1 MFKEARELIAT
12 IREKDPAAH
21 GAAEIIFAYPGF
33 HAVMIHRFAHWCAI
47 QGWTAF
53 ARWVSQVGRFLTGI
67 EIHPKAKI
75 GRRVFFDHAM
85 GVVIGETAEVGD
97 DCTIYQGVT
106 LGLSLIHI

>member
-53 ARWVSQVGRFLTGI
+53 ARWVSQAVSYTHLTLPTI
-67 EIHPKAKI
+67 L
-75 GRRVFFDHAM
+75 RV
-85 GVVIGETAEVGD
+85 
-97 DCTIYQGVT
+97 
-106 LGLSLIHI
+106 

>member
-53 ARWVSQVGRFLTGI
+53 ALQ
-67 EIHPKAKI
+67 
-75 GRRVFFDHAM
+75 
-85 GVVIGETAEVGD
+85 
-97 DCTIYQGVT
+97 TIWTMTIKRSPDFST
-106 LGLSLIHI
+106 LI